1 VPTTKDKKRDE
12 LEKFFAIGDA
22 YVDYAQSFPR
32 LFEIA
37 FIHPAEHK
45 VGEYDELAWKI
56 LNESVENFVML
67 GLTPRGKRETAP
79 LVAWSAVHGLATLVA
94 NQSIA
99 QSDLPFFR
107 KAVMEGIQDSL
118 VRKS

>member
-1 VPTTKDKKRDE
+1 MPTTKDKKRDE

-79 LVAWSAVHGLATLVA
+79 PSWHGAPCMDLLPLLQIKVSR
-94 NQSIA
+94 NQIYH
-99 QSDLPFFR
+99 FFE
-107 KAVMEGIQDSL
+107 KL
-118 VRKS
+118 